1 MKRRGFLFNAAL
13 ASGGA
18 ALTFEGFVRRFEAF
32 ADAVFCKVVGWA
44 LERTIATRLP
54 KAALEQAI
62 AERQPPPGLVH
73 HSDRGSA
80 TNRRRSSSWQSRPLQ
95 LPPARP

>member
-1 MKRRGFLFNAAL
+1 MQSAVLLINQEDFHEASWFLFNAAL

-73 HSDRGSA
+73 HSDRGPSVS
-80 TNRRRSSSWQSRPLQ
+80 TWMRH
-95 LPPARP
+95 